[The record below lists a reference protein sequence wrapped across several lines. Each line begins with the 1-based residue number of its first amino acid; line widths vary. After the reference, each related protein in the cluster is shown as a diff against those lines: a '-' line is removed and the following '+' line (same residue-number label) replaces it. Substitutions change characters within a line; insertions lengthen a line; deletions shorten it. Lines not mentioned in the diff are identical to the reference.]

1 MSLSRDALLFSILLM
16 LWAVQTEIGGVDPI
30 AEQQAKLPLLL
41 GGIALLGSVLSSLY
55 SMLEEAEPESSG

>member
-16 LWAVQTEIGGVDPI
+16 VWVVQIETGGVDPI
-30 AEQQAKLPLLL
+30 AEQQAKLPLFI